1 MIPKGGFQSM
11 IKKAQKLQEK
21 MQEAQSELETITAEG
36 QAGGGLI
43 TVVANGKKEIKSIK
57 IDKEAIDDDIEMLE
71 DLVLVAINQALKNA
85 QEMAD
90 EKMKN
95 VTGGMMGGMNIPG
108 L

>member
-21 MQEAQSELETITAEG
+21 MQAAQNELVNIEAEG
-36 QAGGGLI
+36 QAGGGL
-43 TVVANGKKEIKSIK
+43 VVVTSNGKKEIKSIK
-57 IDKEAIDDDIEMLE
+57 IDNEILNEDVEMVE
-71 DLVLVAINQALKNA
+71 DLILVAVNQALSNA

-90 EKMKN
+90 EKIKS

-108 L
+108 M

>member
-43 TVVANGKKEIKSIK
+43 TVIANGKKEIKSIK

-85 QEMAD
+85 QDMAD
-90 EKMKN
+90 EKMKS